1 MAINYYSKEHLKAL
15 ASKKLEQA
23 AEKERLSTSRK
34 EKRDSFY
41 ESLKNSRKNEET
53 RDLKTTGR

>member
-1 MAINYYSKEHLKAL
+1 MAINYFSKEQLKAL

-34 EKRDSFY
+34 EKRESFY

-53 RDLKTTGR
+53 SDLKTTGR